1 MGIDPHESPP
11 FNRPPTTRN
20 GDAPDTDHG
29 RATAHSHVPT
39 HFKKRTQFRVI
50 VFALLAAAVL
60 VSVFVLGQHSRG
72 KAASELADAVH
83 HSAEQPISVDVV
95 RVERAGAETALTLPG
110 EATSFYE
117 TVLYARTSGYLRKWL
132 VDIGDTVKE
141 GQVLAT
147 IETPELDEQLNEAKA
162 KAVALRAEAHVAET
176 SSEFARISSARLQA
190 AATDDEG
197 AVSKQERDQ
206 KKSELDASLAKLEAA
221 KAQVSLG
228 DAEVKRLETLES
240 FKNVAAPFDGI
251 ITARSTDLGA
261 LVTAGSTTN
270 TTPLFTL
277 SKTDQIRVFVDV
289 PQKAVPD
296 VHVGMSASISVREL
310 PGRVFTGQVTRTT
323 GAINSASR
331 KLKVEVLVPN
341 PDLALLPGMYLQVSF
356 QTSRKNPPL
365 RIPAS
370 ALAFGPHGPQVAVVG
385 ADGRVSFHD
394 ITIGRDLGD
403 SVEIGSGLSGGEAV
417 ALNIGNQVVEGER
430 VEAHEREA
438 APKPQDAAHVAVA
451 GERTEKAQIAQ

>member
-11 FNRPPTTRN
+11 LDRPPVTGN
-20 GDAPDTDHG
+20 GDVPASGHTESP
-29 RATAHSHVPT
+29 RRPHVPVL
-39 HFKKRTQFRVI
+39 FKKRTQFRVVI
-50 VFALLAAAVL
+50 FALLAAAVL
-60 VSVFVLGQHSRG
+60 ITVFVLGQHSRG

-83 HSAEQPISVDVV
+83 QSAAQPIPVDVV
-95 RVERAGAETALTLPG
+95 RVERAGTETALALPG
-110 EATSFYE
+110 EATGFYE

-176 SSEFARISSARLQA
+176 SSEFARVTSTRLQA

-206 KKSELDASLAKLEAA
+206 KKSELDASLARLEAA
-221 KAQVSLG
+221 KAQVNLG

-240 FKNVAAPFDGI
+240 FKNVTAPFDGI
-251 ITARSTDLGA
+251 ITARNTDVGA

-277 SKTDQIRVFVDV
+277 SQTNQIRVFVDV

-296 VHVGMSASISVREL
+296 VHVGMSAGISVREI
-310 PGRVFTGQVTRTT
+310 PGRIFTGRVTRTT

-341 PDLALLPGMYLQVSF
+341 PDLALLPGMYLQVNF
-356 QTSRKNPPL
+356 QTSRQHPPL

-385 ADGRVSFHD
+385 TDGRVAFHD

-403 SVEIGSGLSGGEAV
+403 SIEIGSGLSGGEAV

-430 VEAHEREA
+430 VEPHEHEA
-438 APKPQDAAHVAVA
+438 APKPNEAAHVAVA
-451 GERTEKAQIAQ
+451 VERTEKARIAQ